1 MSTQITINKME
12 EMRLPGVYRS
22 YETMQQNRNA
32 SPLTPDEVVSLLI
45 EAKWM
50 GRSNRRINR

>member
-1 MSTQITINKME
+1 MSTQITINKMK
-12 EMRLPGVYRS
+12 EMRLPGVYGS

-32 SPLTPDEVVSLLI
+32 SPLTPDELVSLLI

-50 GRSNRRINR
+50 GCSNRRINR

>member
-1 MSTQITINKME
+1 MSTQITINKMK